1 MRPRL
6 GSYVGGIARANGMK
20 ALAVGGMSEHI
31 HALLSLSPTMSIAKA
46 IQLVKA
52 GSSIWM
58 HDQQGTRFEWQVG
71 YGAFT
76 IGVSQVATTVDYIL
90 HQEKHHRKK
99 SFAEEWKMFLDRHGL
114 IEVEE

>member
-6 GSYVGGIARANGMK
+6 WSYVGGIARANGMK
-20 ALAVGGMSEHI
+20 ALAVGGMSEHV

-99 SFAEEWKMFLDRHGL
+99 SFAKEWKMFLDRHGL
-114 IEVEE
+114 IDEEN